1 MQPAIS
7 PTPTPSNV
15 RNSKFHEYY
24 MKQCEMGVIGPA
36 PLPVFT
42 PVSSK
47 LPKESAGRK
56 SAPKEEGKGKSPKKQ
71 PERNQFGPVGHKYEK
86 FWCCG
91 CDKWL
96 PGSKTNAT
104 NHLKKHHNDNE
115 CSIIHI
121 TNSGMLKV
129 DKEDWLMDKATKRA
143 KIEANDA
150 MYNPSDSSFNSTLN
164 SSNDSS
170 FNNSSS
176 SGSSFTDVS
185 S

>member
-1 MQPAIS
+1 M
-7 PTPTPSNV
+7 
-15 RNSKFHEYY
+15 NSVSLIFF
-24 MKQCEMGVIGPA
+24 
-36 PLPVFT
+36 VFDIDVDIKLLS

-56 SAPKEEGKGKSPKKQ
+56 SAPKEEGKSPKKQ

-91 CDKWL
+91 CDKWV
-96 PGSKTNAT
+96 PGAKTNAT
-104 NHLKKHHNDNE
+104 NHLKKHPDE

-121 TNSGMLKV
+121 TNSGMLMV

-170 FNNSSS
+170 FNKSSS